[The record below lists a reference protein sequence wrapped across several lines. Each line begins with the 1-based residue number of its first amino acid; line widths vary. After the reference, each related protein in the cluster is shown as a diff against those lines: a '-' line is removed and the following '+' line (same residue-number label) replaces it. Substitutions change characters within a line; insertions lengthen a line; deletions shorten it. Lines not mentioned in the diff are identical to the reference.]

1 MSDCPNANFLSYSQT
16 SEIEILHRVYIH
28 LIQMLEA
35 RKYTIDEEDIT
46 DKKELST
53 FKNLFEDENDP
64 DISIL
69 QFVAEKEE
77 KNEIQRIAIFW
88 SDVEKIGVKQIKSYL
103 DFMDENDVNH
113 SILILKNPITTF
125 GKRAIEEFNIN
136 FSSANK
142 YIEYFEYSE
151 LLINITKHVLTPLH
165 IPLSDSEKEELLK
178 HYNLKKDVQ
187 LPKLHHTDA
196 IAKYYGL
203 RKGTVV
209 KVIRQS
215 STDTNYI
222 TYRVVV

>member
-16 SEIEILHRVYIH
+16 SQIEILHRVYTH

-35 RKYTIDEEDIT
+35 RKYTIDEEDVQ
-46 DKKELST
+46 DKKDLTS
-53 FKNLFEDENDP
+53 FKDLFEDENDP

-69 QFVAEKEE
+69 QFLAEKEE
-77 KNEIQRIAIFW
+77 KNETQRIAIFW
-88 SDVEKIGVKQIKSYL
+88 SDIEKIGVKQIKSYL

-113 SILILKNPITTF
+113 SILVLKNPITTF

-136 FSSANK
+136 FPTK

-165 IPLSDSEKEELLK
+165 IPLSDTEKEELLK
-178 HYNLKKDVQ
+178 NYNLKKDAQ

-209 KVIRQS
+209 KVIRS
-215 STDTNYI
+215 SGTETNYI

>member
-1 MSDCPNANFLSYSQT
+1 MTDCPNANFLSYSQT
-16 SEIEILHRVYIH
+16 SEIEILHRVYTH
-28 LIQMLEA
+28 LIEMLEA
-35 RKYTIDEEDIT
+35 RKYTIDEEDIA

-53 FKNLFEDENDP
+53 FKDLFEDENDP

-69 QFVAEKEE
+69 QFVCEKIEEEKETE
-77 KNEIQRIAIFW
+77 RIAIFW
-88 SDVEKIGVKQIKSYL
+88 SDVEKIGVRQIKSYL

-113 SILILKNPITTF
+113 SILILKKPITTF

-136 FSSANK
+136 FPSK

-165 IPLSDSEKEELLK
+165 ILLSDTEKAELLK
-178 HYNLKKDVQ
+178 NYNLKKDGQ

-203 RKGTVV
+203 RKGNVV

-215 STDTNYI
+215 GSETNYI

>member
-16 SEIEILHRVYIH
+16 SEIEILHRVYTH

-35 RKYTIDEEDIT
+35 RKYTIDEEDT
-46 DKKELST
+46 LNKKELST

-77 KNEIQRIAIFW
+77 EKETQRIAIFW
-88 SDVEKIGVKQIKSYL
+88 SDVEKIGVRQIKSYL

-113 SILILKNPITTF
+113 SILILKKPITTF

-136 FSSANK
+136 FPTK

-151 LLINITKHVLTPLH
+151 LLINITKHVLTPKHTL
-165 IPLSDSEKEELLK
+165 LTDTEKADLLK

-203 RKGTVV
+203 RKGNVI
-209 KVIRQS
+209 KVTRQS
-215 STDTNYI
+215 ATDTNYI

>member
-1 MSDCPNANFLSYSQT
+1 MSDCPNANFLSYSET
-16 SEIEILHRVYIH
+16 SQIEILHRVYIH
-28 LIQMLEA
+28 LIEMLEA
-35 RKYTIDEEDIT
+35 RKYSIDQQDIE
-46 DKKELST
+46 DKKDLSS
-53 FKNLFEDENDP
+53 FKSLFEDENDP

-77 KNEIQRIAIFW
+77 QNEVQRIAIFW

-136 FSSANK
+136 FPSK

-151 LLINITKHVLTPLH
+151 LLINITKHVLTPKH
-165 IPLSDSEKEELLK
+165 ILLNDTEKEDLLK
-178 HYNLKKDVQ
+178 HYNLKKDAQ
-187 LPKLHHTDA
+187 LPKIHHTDA

-203 RKGTVV
+203 RKGNII

-215 STDTNYI
+215 ASETNYI